1 MVLLGA
7 DGAKREEC
15 GHAGFNSLYREHRH
29 KRFLMPYQANPVQQ
43 PFSVGVVK
51 SRPTMEARM
60 IFTVGWLAVLLGLL
74 AMQWADNGGGF
85 SWHS

>member
-1 MVLLGA
+1 MRPPGY
-7 DGAKREEC
+7 
-15 GHAGFNSLYREHRH
+15 NSLHREHLY
-29 KRFLMPYQANPVQQ
+29 KRFLMPSQANPVQQ